1 MLWFRLF
8 LFQSNYLS
16 RVSFDFTI
24 ISPTNVPGVSL
35 IVAQNE
41 DAFNYLTDDE
51 DLNYFQDGSVPLDT
65 DRIGDFISDSS
76 WVGFN
81 SELV

>member
-1 MLWFRLF
+1 
-8 LFQSNYLS
+8 LS
-16 RVSFDFTI
+16 VSFDFTI

-51 DLNYFQDGSVPLDT
+51 DLNYLQDGSVPFDS

>member
-1 MLWFRLF
+1 M
-8 LFQSNYLS
+8 
-16 RVSFDFTI
+16 
-24 ISPTNVPGVSL
+24 SL

-41 DAFNYLTDDE
+41 DAFKYLTDDE
-51 DLNYFQDGSVPLDT
+51 DLGYFQDGSVPLDT
-65 DRIGDFISDSS
+65 DRVGDFISDSS

>member
-1 MLWFRLF
+1 MFF
-8 LFQSNYLS
+8 NQSIHLS
-16 RVSFDFTI
+16 KVSFDFTI
-24 ISPTNVPGVSL
+24 ISPSTVPGVSL

-51 DLNYFQDGSVPLDT
+51 DLGYFQDGSVPLDT

-81 SELV
+81 TELV